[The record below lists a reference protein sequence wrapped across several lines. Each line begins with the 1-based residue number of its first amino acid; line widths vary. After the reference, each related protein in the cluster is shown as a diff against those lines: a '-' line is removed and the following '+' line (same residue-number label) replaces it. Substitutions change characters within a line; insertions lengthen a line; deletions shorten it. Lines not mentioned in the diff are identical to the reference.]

1 MFWERTLQTTFRI
14 NIYSGWRD
22 KWKMKGEKCFEL
34 FSFKAQICLQAFL
47 DFEANTS
54 KFDRLPLPQIFSNN
68 IPNKNIFPSPINIST
83 KKEHFLALQD
93 FFYVYLQTCFKY
105 YYCIQFCFKWTNL
118 NNFCNFLKLK
128 MKNEFCEHLWF

>member
-1 MFWERTLQTTFRI
+1 
-14 NIYSGWRD
+14 
-22 KWKMKGEKCFEL
+22 MKGEKCFEL

-83 KKEHFLALQD
+83 KKEHFLAFAPKFNITVARFFLCLSPNLFQVLLLYTVLLQM
-93 FFYVYLQTCFKY
+93 
-105 YYCIQFCFKWTNL
+105 N
-118 NNFCNFLKLK
+118 KLK
-128 MKNEFCEHLWF
+128 QFLQFFKIENEKRIL